1 MPVFRSVRRA
11 NPAADPFWRPLR
23 PAAGAAGLQGWLG
36 ERGSLTARLRG
47 HCGTFSLQRM
57 GQRFAPPLRDE
68 AMLLGQPIGRRAWVR
83 EVMLLADGV
92 PVVWAHSVAHP
103 RVLRDA
109 WRLLRRIGARP
120 VGDAVFA
127 RAQTRRGD
135 IRVRR
140 LRPGHPLHRAACAA
154 AGVDD
159 GRALWARRSAF
170 VHRGR
175 ALWVTEV
182 FLPDV
187 QFLRPR
193 CDAGRERR
201 RR

>member
-1 MPVFRSVRRA
+1 MPVSRSLRRDD
-11 NPAADPFWRPLR
+11 PAADPFWRPLR
-23 PAAGAAGLQGWLG
+23 PAARAAGLQAWLG

-47 HCGTFSLQRM
+47 HCGAFSLQRI
-57 GQRFAPPLRDE
+57 GQHFAPPLRDE

-83 EVMLLADGV
+83 EVMLLADGI

-103 RVLRDA
+103 SVLRDA
-109 WRLLRRIGARP
+109 WRLLRQIGTRP

-127 RAQTRRGD
+127 RAQTRRGE

-154 AGVDD
+154 SGVDA
-159 GRALWARRSAF
+159 GGALWARRSAF

-187 QFLRPR
+187 QALRPR
-193 CDAGRERR
+193 RDAAPERR
-201 RR
+201 RG